1 MPCRAG
7 RKIMTETEL
16 PQSSVSCLP
25 CSPLLAG
32 GRAYTT
38 SNPLIETVQHG
49 RGLAEAEIALPS
61 LKVAAQLS
69 NHGLDADA
77 PSSTSKGSDS
87 SLEPGHSFGRES
99 ALRQLPV
106 RKAEP
111 EEFPLPRSRH
121 STFLPVH
128 LQLELTF
135 KESRQP
141 SHQALP
147 CSPAAYIDVAVVRIP
162 NKAMAS
168 SLQLTIKFIENKIR

>member
-32 GRAYTT
+32 SRAYTT

-61 LKVAAQLS
+61 LKVAAQLA

-77 PSSTSKGSDS
+77 TSSTSKGSDS
-87 SLEPGHSFGRES
+87 GLEPGYSFGRDS

-111 EEFPLPRSRH
+111 EELPLPWPCH

-128 LQLELTF
+128 LQLELAF

-141 SHQALP
+141 SHQALA
-147 CSPAAYIDVAVVRIP
+147 CSPAAYVDVAVVRIP
-162 NKAMAS
+162 NEAMAS
-168 SLQLTIKFIENKIR
+168 SLQLTIKLIKNKIR